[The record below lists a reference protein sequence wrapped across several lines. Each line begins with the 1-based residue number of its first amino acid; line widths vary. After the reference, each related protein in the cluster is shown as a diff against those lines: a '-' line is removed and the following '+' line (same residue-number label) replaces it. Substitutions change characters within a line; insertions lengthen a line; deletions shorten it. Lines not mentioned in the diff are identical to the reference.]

1 MFGSPVGGP
10 SPYGGGQPT
19 LGYPGVQ
26 QPGMMMPGAS
36 PGMMMQPGG
45 MPMDGGMMGVHPGG
59 PGGGMLLGPGGA
71 GGGMMDPGLMMG
83 GGLPGGGMDGMYGG
97 GMLGGGMGG
106 MPAEQQA
113 RYFYTAAYCG
123 EPDFE
128 GMLMIQDT
136 FNKLMWKAREAVI
149 KDNVLF
155 LFKPGARATLNRR
168 YPRPGGHAR
177 NILRTYTQSQCKCIN
192 LEYAEVQIA
201 ESATGRPCSF
211 SLYHKNPYAAHKWY
225 FGYFLACNDY
235 NELNVWLEQIKK
247 CKISRAKEQLQRAEL
262 KLSSGVAEALQRH
275 AASEEERRK
284 QLAAVLAAE
293 RNYSKAVEKE
303 IEELENAIDDKHA
316 QDLAGK
322 AQLEAEAEEEAR
334 RVQQQMLSLPAPGPA
349 RRRVRHA
356 RRLRRRA
363 PGLGRGGHL
372 EPDPGVRGRR
382 GRREHHRGGHRPR
395 QRPDRPAPPEGGP
408 GARARGQLH
417 HGDERRAAAPGR
429 GHAAP
434 RAVPQGGE
442 RARGELIDRM
452 KSGRGLQ
459 V

>member
-349 RRRVRHA
+349 PA
-356 RRLRRRA
+356 A
-363 PGLGRGGHL
+363 YATPGGYGGGR
-372 EPDPGVRGRR
+372 PGSGAGATSSRILVY
-382 GRREHHRGGHRPR
+382 
-395 QRPDRPAPPEGGP
+395 EGDVDDENIIGEVIAH
-408 GARARGQLH
+408 GSDLIGQLRQKV
-417 HGDERRAAAPGR
+417 GQELELEDNFIMEMNDELL
-429 GHAAP
+429 H
-434 RAVPQGGE
+434 QGVDMQPLGPYLKAE
-442 RARGELIDRM
+442 NVL
-452 KSGRGLQ
+452 
-459 V
+459 VVN